1 MYPDVAGWVL
11 IVCAS
16 AFTLAAAVIDYRV
29 QRIPNYLTLP
39 AFCLGWV
46 YQGAFYGF
54 YGLLDGLGG
63 FVIGFGMYFILWLI
77 GSGGGGDAK
86 LAGAVSVWLG
96 FNRTIGM
103 IIASTVFVIL
113 GTGFVMLWS
122 MATKGVYR
130 TKNKMLPGSDASEK
144 KNSLRMLKIN
154 KNRLGMSFGLSV
166 ALGTVLVTA
175 YDVPRQT
182 YRQHLAK
189 QRAAQP
195 EQLPKKSAPQDA
207 VVPKDAV
214 NLNGAPKAT
223 ATNS

>member
-1 MYPDVAGWVL
+1 MYPDIAGWVL

-16 AFTLAAAVIDYRV
+16 AFTLVAAAIDYRV

-46 YQGAFYGF
+46 YQFAFYGF
-54 YGLLDGLGG
+54 SGLLNGLAG
-63 FVIGFGMYFILWLI
+63 FAIGFGMYFILWLI

-103 IIASTVFVIL
+103 IIASTVFVVL
-113 GTGFVMLWS
+113 GTGFVLLWGML
-122 MATKGVYR
+122 TKGVYR
-130 TKNKMLPGSDASEK
+130 TKNQMLPGSDPAGK

-154 KNRLGMSFGLSV
+154 RNRVGMSFGLSV

-182 YRQHLAK
+182 YKQHLAK
-189 QRAAQP
+189 PRAAQP
-195 EQLPKKSAPQDA
+195 EQLPQQSAPRDT

-214 NLNGAPKAT
+214 NLKTKQPASEK
-223 ATNS
+223 NS